1 MKQRSGGVIAMR
13 SVGVLVLVLV
23 VGGTIGA
30 CGGGSG
36 TATSPTPTASTPA
49 ATAPPTSTATQ
60 TLYTLG
66 GRVVDGTTSAAIGG
80 ATLSIADGVNAG
92 KTATTDASGNYS
104 FSGLQLSGF
113 TVNATAGAYLPSGQ
127 GVTLPSGQPL
137 NFSLTQRSFAG
148 DWTGTA
154 LQEGT
159 SVPIP
164 MSFKVS
170 GANTVTVLLTG
181 ICQRSFTA
189 SLVSPTN
196 TAFPSVPIAN
206 GRFLFSSNL
215 FVRSVSGTFTSDTSA
230 SGTTSIDLVG
240 RTFTIPCSGTYNL
253 TWTATKQ

>member
-1 MKQRSGGVIAMR
+1 MKQRSRGVIAMR

-23 VGGTIGA
+23 VGGMIGA

-104 FSGLQLSGF
+104 FTELQLSGF
-113 TVNATAGAYLPSGQ
+113 TINAAAGAYLPLGQ
-127 GVTLPSGQPL
+127 GVTLPSAQPL

-148 DWTGTA
+148 DWTGTVQPPGNA
-154 LQEGT
+154 APLVVRFT
-159 SVPIP
+159 
-164 MSFKVS
+164 VS
-170 GANTVTVLLTG
+170 SANTVTVLQLG
-181 ICQRSFTA
+181 ICRGLTA
-189 SLVSPTN
+189 SVVSTTN
-196 TAFPSVPIAN
+196 TGTPPLPITG
-206 GRFLFSSNL
+206 GRFTQSASAG
-215 FVRSVSGTFTSDTSA
+215 FVRSVVGTFTSDTTA
-230 SGTTSIDLVG
+230 SGTSEINLSG
-240 RTFTIPCSGTYNL
+240 QASFPCGGTYTL
-253 TWTATKQ
+253 SWTATKQ